1 MDLYQITG
9 DQFYL
14 DAVDGFVDMFA
25 EHFLHVGG
33 TVAIKEWKV
42 CCLVGR
48 CRLDDHQA
56 VPSKVVFFY
65 HCTTPLL

>member
-42 CCLVGR
+42 YYTTRPLFLG
-48 CRLDDHQA
+48 LL
-56 VPSKVVFFY
+56 FFLY
-65 HCTTPLL
+65 